1 MLKDEVTT
9 VNPQWREEIDEC
21 VNNQEPDWCGA
32 LVRLVGDVAS
42 VAVHGVDG
50 HSVHAAEGAD
60 QGRYGQ
66 GPNRNLAVEKVE
78 EEVTK
83 GAESKTQLVSDDK
96 PFTTK
101 PVRKWA
107 CLWVKE
113 KGASL

>member
-1 MLKDEVTT
+1 M
-9 VNPQWREEIDEC
+9 
-21 VNNQEPDWCGA
+21 
-32 LVRLVGDVAS
+32 GDIAS

-66 GPNRNLAVEKVE
+66 GPSRELAVEKVE

-83 GAESKTQLVSDDK
+83 GAESKTQLVGDDE

-101 PVRKWA
+101 SVREWA
-107 CLWVKE
+107 CLLVKV
-113 KGASL
+113 KGAFL